1 MGRRIPCSKS
11 CVPRPTRGKLTAVSR
26 TWTLVNPATG
36 EPFREVPYTPE
47 TELAAIVARARAA
60 QRDWRRVPV
69 AERVRV
75 VAAMVPAFRAM
86 AEGVAGDITRQMGKP
101 LAEAAREIETMIDRA
116 ETMGRL
122 APAALADEPLPPKA
136 GFTRFIRHEPLGVVL
151 DIAAWNYPLLIAV
164 NVIVPA
170 LLAGNAV
177 LVKHARLTPLCADH
191 FVDAFAR
198 AGLPA
203 GLIAAVRL
211 DHAATARLIR
221 SGEVGYVSFTGSV
234 AGGREVY
241 GEVSHRFI
249 DAGLELGGKDP
260 AYVAEDANVD
270 FAVENVVDGAFYNA
284 GQSCC
289 AVERIYVAR
298 GLFGR
303 FVEAAVAL
311 VRRYR
316 LGDPADRATT
326 LGPLAHER
334 GRRVVEE
341 QVAQARASGARVLTG
356 GRRWGS
362 RGFFYEPTVLVGVD
376 HGMAIM
382 REETFGPAVGIMPVA
397 DDAEAVRLMND
408 SPYGLTASVWTEDME
423 RATRLMAELEAGTVY
438 ANRCDYL
445 DPMLPWVG
453 VKDSGKGCSLSHLG
467 FRHLTRPKSF
477 HLRTRT

>member
-1 MGRRIPCSKS
+1 LLGCPA
-11 CVPRPTRGKLTAVSR
+11 RGKLARVSDG
-26 TWTLVNPATG
+26 WTLVNPATG
-36 EPFREVPYTPE
+36 EPLREVSYTPAR
-47 TELAAIVARARAA
+47 ELAAILDRARTA
-60 QRDWRRVPV
+60 QRAWRQVPV

-75 VAAMVPAFRAM
+75 VSGMIPAFRAD
-86 AEGVAGDITRQMGKP
+86 ADRIAREITRQMGKP
-101 LAEAAREIETMIDRA
+101 VSEAAREIETMIDRA
-116 ETMGRL
+116 ETMGWL
-122 APAALADEPLPPKA
+122 APAALADEPLPPKD
-136 GFTRFIRHEPLGVVL
+136 GFHRFVRHEPLGVVL
-151 DIAAWNYPLLIAV
+151 DVAAWNYPLLIAV

-191 FVDAFAR
+191 FVEALAR

-211 DHAATARLIR
+211 DHAATGRLIR
-221 SGEVGYVSFTGSV
+221 SGVVNYVSFTGSV

-241 GEVSHRFI
+241 GEVSRRFI

-260 AYVAEDANVD
+260 AYVAEDADLD
-270 FAVENVVDGAFYNA
+270 FAVENVMDGSFYNA

-289 AVERIYVAR
+289 AVERVYVAR
-298 GLFGR
+298 PIFDR
-303 FVEAAVAL
+303 FVDAAVAV

-316 LGDPADRATT
+316 LGDPEDAGTT
-326 LGPLAHER
+326 MGPLAHER
-334 GRRVVEE
+334 GRAVVEA
-341 QVAQARASGARVLTG
+341 QVARARAAGARVLTG
-356 GRRWGS
+356 GRRWS
-362 RGFFYEPTVLVGVD
+362 ERGFYYEPTVLTGVD
-376 HGMAIM
+376 HSMAVM
-382 REETFGPAVGIMPVA
+382 RDESFGPVVGIMPVA

-408 SPYGLTASVWTEDME
+408 SPYGLTGSVWTADMD
-423 RATRLMAELEAGTVY
+423 RATRLMDQVEAGTVY